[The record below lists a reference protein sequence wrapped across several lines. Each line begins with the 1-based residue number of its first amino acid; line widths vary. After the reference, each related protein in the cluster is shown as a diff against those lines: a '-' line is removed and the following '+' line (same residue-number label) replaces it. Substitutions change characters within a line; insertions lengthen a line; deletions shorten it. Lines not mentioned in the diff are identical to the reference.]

1 MASGNIL
8 WVCEPLAG
16 QAPSTDPAGLAWIAG
31 NDNAQ
36 IPVLTFDPGATE
48 EEMDWKCYMPAH
60 YDGGGVTLHITWSG
74 GAAVGTGNVI
84 WSAQFKSV
92 TIDTDDLDTKAFAA
106 QNDST
111 ADTTASASGETVD
124 STIAFTDGAD
134 MDSVAA
140 GEPFFLRIARSR
152 RTPRRTSDEILVRIE
167 APLKTSIAVSAPF

>member
-1 MASGNIL
+1 MASGDIL

-16 QAPSTDPAGLAWIAG
+16 QAPNTDPAGLAWIASA
-31 NDNAQ
+31 DTHQ
-36 IPVLTFDPGATE
+36 IPVLTFDPGTIE

-74 GAAVGTGNVI
+74 GAAVTGNVI

-92 TIDTDDLDTKAFAA
+92 TIDADDLDTKVFAA

-124 STIAFTDGAD
+124 STITFTNGAD
-134 MDSVAA
+134 MDGVNA
-140 GEPFFLRIARSR
+140 GELFFLRIARSSAEAND
-152 RTPRRTSDEILVRIE
+152 TLNADDAELV
-167 APLKTSIAVSAPF
+167 IAVLKET